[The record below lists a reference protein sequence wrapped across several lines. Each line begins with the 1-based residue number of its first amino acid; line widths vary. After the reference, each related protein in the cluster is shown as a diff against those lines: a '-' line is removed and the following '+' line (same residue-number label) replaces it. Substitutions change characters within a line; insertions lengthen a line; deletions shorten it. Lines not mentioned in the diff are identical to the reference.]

1 MPKRRA
7 NGEGNIRK
15 RKDGRWEGRYTVGYD
30 PESGKRIIKNVLG
43 KTQAEVKEKLKRAIE
58 ENVGIDYGRA
68 KTYTVG
74 TWLIVLPEMWNT
86 GYALDQLD
94 ELADENGERTKNFL
108 SAFAKKH
115 DVNIVGGSCAVKR
128 QGKFWNTAYD
138 FDRKGQLINEYDKVH
153 LFGLMQEDR
162 FIAPGNSESSF
173 EIDGIKSSCVIC
185 YDIRFPEWERKLMSS
200 GAKILFVSA
209 QWPDVRIKQ
218 WEILL
223 RARAIENQA
232 FVVAA
237 NRVGDAP
244 NDHFNGHSLIIDPFG
259 EIIANGCSGQEE
271 IVSAILD
278 LSLVDKARGNIPVFK
293 DRRLDLY

>member
-1 MPKRRA
+1 
-7 NGEGNIRK
+7 
-15 RKDGRWEGRYTVGYD
+15 
-30 PESGKRIIKNVLG
+30 
-43 KTQAEVKEKLKRAIE
+43 
-58 ENVGIDYGRA
+58 
-68 KTYTVG
+68 
-74 TWLIVLPEMWNT
+74 
-86 GYALDQLD
+86 
-94 ELADENGERTKNFL
+94 
-108 SAFAKKH
+108 
-115 DVNIVGGSCAVKR
+115 
-128 QGKFWNTAYD
+128 
-138 FDRKGQLINEYDKVH
+138 
-153 LFGLMQEDR
+153 
-162 FIAPGNSESSF
+162 
-173 EIDGIKSSCVIC
+173 
-185 YDIRFPEWERKLMSS
+185 MSS
-200 GAKILFVSA
+200 GAKILLVSA

>member
-1 MPKRRA
+1 MKVSIAQIDIAYGNVSKNYERA
-7 NGEGNIRK
+7 ANALQKAMANHP
-15 RKDGRWEGRYTVGYD
+15 DV
-30 PESGKRIIKNVLG
+30 
-43 KTQAEVKEKLKRAIE
+43 
-58 ENVGIDYGRA
+58 
-68 KTYTVG
+68 
-74 TWLIVLPEMWNT
+74 IVLPEMWNT

-94 ELADENGERTKNFL
+94 ELADENGERTRNFL

-200 GAKILFVSA
+200 GSKILFVSA

>member
-1 MPKRRA
+1 MKVSIAQIDIAYGNVSKNYERTA
-7 NGEGNIRK
+7 NALQKALANHP
-15 RKDGRWEGRYTVGYD
+15 DV
-30 PESGKRIIKNVLG
+30 
-43 KTQAEVKEKLKRAIE
+43 
-58 ENVGIDYGRA
+58 
-68 KTYTVG
+68 
-74 TWLIVLPEMWNT
+74 IVLPEMWNT

-94 ELADENGERTKNFL
+94 ELADENGERTRNFL

-271 IVSAILD
+271 IVSEILD

>member
-1 MPKRRA
+1 MEMFPKIMNERQMLCKKPWPI
-7 NGEGNIRK
+7 IRTSSFC
-15 RKDGRWEGRYTVGYD
+15 RKCGIQAMRWTNLTNWQTKTA
-30 PESGKRIIKNVLG
+30 SG
-43 KTQAEVKEKLKRAIE
+43 Q
-58 ENVGIDYGRA
+58 GISFC
-68 KTYTVG
+68 
-74 TWLIVLPEMWNT
+74 IC
-86 GYALDQLD
+86 Q
-94 ELADENGERTKNFL
+94 
-108 SAFAKKH
+108 KH

>member
-1 MPKRRA
+1 MKVSIAQIDIAYGNVSKNYERTA
-7 NGEGNIRK
+7 NALQKALANHP
-15 RKDGRWEGRYTVGYD
+15 DV
-30 PESGKRIIKNVLG
+30 
-43 KTQAEVKEKLKRAIE
+43 
-58 ENVGIDYGRA
+58 
-68 KTYTVG
+68 
-74 TWLIVLPEMWNT
+74 IVLPEMWNT

-94 ELADENGERTKNFL
+94 ELADENGERTRNFL
-108 SAFAKKH
+108 S
-115 DVNIVGGSCAVKR
+115 
-128 QGKFWNTAYD
+128 
-138 FDRKGQLINEYDKVH
+138 DRKGQLINEYDKVH